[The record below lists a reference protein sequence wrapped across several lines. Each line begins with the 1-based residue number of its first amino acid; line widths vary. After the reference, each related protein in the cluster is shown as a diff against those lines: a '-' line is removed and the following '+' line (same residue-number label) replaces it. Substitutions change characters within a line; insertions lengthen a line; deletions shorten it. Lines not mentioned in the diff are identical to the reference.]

1 MLRRGVMPIHGLSE
15 RTRIFSAIARVVLR
29 AAAAP
34 PVLRWAGGGGG
45 LGVEGTRHR
54 AAVLYRKAAAEFSG
68 FPGLRSASWMT
79 MGLIVVLSHVTKI
92 VTKYENRSSKAR
104 PKCIRTLGL
113 FYFHSVH

>member
-1 MLRRGVMPIHGLSE
+1 V
-15 RTRIFSAIARVVLR
+15 
-29 AAAAP
+29 
-34 PVLRWAGGGGG
+34 GGGGG
-45 LGVEGTRHR
+45 TGGGGHTRGIELQYCTEKR
-54 AAVLYRKAAAEFSG
+54 QQN
-68 FPGLRSASWMT
+68 FPVFRGLRSASWMT